1 MCRLL
6 VWPLFACIASVVQ
19 AEDSRD
25 TYPHRS
31 ECPENGVQY
40 RDARTPDSFSN
51 FVRCQ
56 CTSYVAHKLSQLF
69 AARNKP
75 STFAQKFHNT
85 AYYMPQA
92 RKWTEGDLNGQS
104 VNRWSNAMY
113 WYNSA
118 RFAGIGVTGATDNF
132 TWDTGSYN
140 AVFKG
145 DVAYWKQKSGYPVGH
160 VAYVEAVGQDVAGKG
175 VAWVT
180 ISEYNYVTPP
190 GYEYSYRTLYKGDP
204 KFPDYFLHIDQ
215 DHAYCAAHPTV
226 DNCVA
231 LNGGQMIA
239 STGSKADGLGGS
251 STPFNLTVNRFWV
264 RDAATSTDLN
274 PETTLVRTGQVLQP
288 RIQVKA
294 KDGDTHDHMRPGKD
308 RIEIDLYA
316 RLDSGD
322 WFFLKREYIQATNL
336 PSGSTHTEHVDYTVP
351 PGIQTLSFKAKIDA
365 EDEASESNEGD
376 NWTEI
381 QTFSV
386 VSPIP
391 TSPTSLTITVT
402 D

>member
-1 MCRLL
+1 MWRL
-6 VWPLFACIASVVQ
+6 VWLLFACIASVSQ
-19 AEDSRD
+19 AAEDPSD
-25 TYPHRS
+25 TYLYRPD
-31 ECPENGVQY
+31 CPAVGPSLPE
-40 RDARTPDSFSN
+40 DAFN
-51 FVRCQ
+51 FYKCQ
-56 CTSYVAHKLSQLF
+56 CTSYVSHKLNE
-69 AARNKP
+69 RWG
-75 STFAQKFHNT
+75 NT
-85 AYYMPQA
+85 NPRFTNQYYSHDRWGHAYEWFDRA
-92 RKWTEGDLNGQS
+92 IDSEI
-104 VNRWSNAMY
+104 
-113 WYNSA
+113 
-118 RFAGIGVTGATDNF
+118 GITGARDNF
-132 TWDTGSYN
+132 TWDENAYD
-140 AVFKG
+140 AVFIG
-145 DVAYWKQKSGYPVGH
+145 DVALWNAYGSGAFSHGH

-180 ISEYNYVTPP
+180 ISEYNFVNP
-190 GYEYSYRTLYKGDP
+190 GYEYSRRTLYKSNHP
-204 KFPDYFLHIDQ
+204 NPRFPDYFLHIDQ
-215 DHAYCAAHPTV
+215 DRSYCLRPE
-226 DNCVA
+226 NRE
-231 LNGGQMIA
+231 
-239 STGSKADGLGGS
+239 TGSCRTLNAGTRVANGSRQKYIGGLGGS
-251 STPFNLTVNRFWV
+251 STPFNLAVNRFWV
-264 RDAATSTDLN
+264 RDAATGTDLD
-274 PETTLVRTGQVLQP
+274 PSMSLVRTGQVLQP

-351 PGIQTLSFKAKIDA
+351 PGTQTLSFKAKIDA